1 MTWRAYGEPRMLP
14 LGASVRYLR
23 SSGSPQGGH
32 LVRLRDGRTVRVLP
46 DGDTTGQKRS
56 RTISEALTE
65 LESGQFDP
73 LAYLTARLVGIGA
86 VVEPADGSEE
96 TGEGVPV

>member
-1 MTWRAYGEPRMLP
+1 MTWRAYGEPRPLP

-23 SSGSPQGGH
+23 SFGSPQGGH
-32 LVRLRDGRTVRVLP
+32 LVRLRDGRTLRVLP
-46 DGDTTGQKRS
+46 DGDTSGLKRS

-65 LESGQFDP
+65 LEEGQFDV
-73 LAYLTARLVGIGA
+73 LAYLTARLEGVGA

-96 TGEGVPV
+96 DVEGVPA